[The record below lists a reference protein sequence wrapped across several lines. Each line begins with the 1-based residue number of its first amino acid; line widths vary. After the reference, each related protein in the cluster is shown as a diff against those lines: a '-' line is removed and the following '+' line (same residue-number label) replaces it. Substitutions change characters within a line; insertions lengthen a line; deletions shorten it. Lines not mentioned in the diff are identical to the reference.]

1 MDLRKADC
9 NIGMEECSRNIKT
22 KQFQILTD
30 INLIWDF
37 MVEIYGRNFSNG
49 VAAPFY
55 EYAIT
60 STWMDISY
68 QYLNRIWFDGDKV
81 VAFVFT
87 ESPVTSLYGAL
98 MHNTRIQKQRI
109 GSGCIIET
117 LRTNE
122 EAWCNSYD
130 GRRERIL

>member
-1 MDLRKADC
+1 
-9 NIGMEECSRNIKT
+9 MEKCYTNNKT

-37 MVEIYGRNFSNG
+37 MVDIYGRNFSNG

-81 VAFVFT
+81 VAFVFKDRN
-87 ESPVTSLYGAL
+87 L
-98 MHNTRIQKQRI
+98 
-109 GSGCIIET
+109 
-117 LRTNE
+117 
-122 EAWCNSYD
+122 
-130 GRRERIL
+130 